1 MPGECSHCICL
12 SVILNDSVFKM
23 SEKYHTEVV
32 LEKWEYIFQDKKIN
46 RSVNGNLET
55 YSDDSDTETSDKE
68 TDKD

>member
-1 MPGECSHCICL
+1 MPRECSHCICL

-23 SEKYHTEVV
+23 SENYHTVVV